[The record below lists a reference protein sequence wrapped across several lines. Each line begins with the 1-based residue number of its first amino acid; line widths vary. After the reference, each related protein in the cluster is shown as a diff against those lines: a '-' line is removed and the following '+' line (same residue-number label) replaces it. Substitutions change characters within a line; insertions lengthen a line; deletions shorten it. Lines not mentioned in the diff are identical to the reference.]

1 MKFILLLG
9 DYRNKHV
16 EIIIIHEGYILQN
29 YEIFLGF
36 LKKTHVFILILVA
49 RLISKNVFIKT
60 LLERFKN
67 V

>member
-36 LKKTHVFILILVA
+36 LKNTRFYSHSGCKVDFQ
-49 RLISKNVFIKT
+49 
-60 LLERFKN
+60 ERFHKN
-67 V
+67 TFGTF

>member
-49 RLISKNVFIKT
+49 RLISKNVFIKNT
-60 LLERFKN
+60 FGTF
-67 V
+67 

>member
-36 LKKTHVFILILVA
+36 LKKNTRFYSHSGCKVDFQ
-49 RLISKNVFIKT
+49 
-60 LLERFKN
+60 ERFHKN
-67 V
+67 TFGTF

>member
-36 LKKTHVFILILVA
+36 LKKTRFYSHSGCKVDFQ
-49 RLISKNVFIKT
+49 
-60 LLERFKN
+60 ERFHKN
-67 V
+67 TFGTF